1 MDVVYHLPKVL
12 TESDDNAVRIIWM
25 AYTVGKLKVIKSS
38 LSLPD
43 GVGGKKSLFT
53 TGKMLTRGSK
63 VQLLGSKPFEVTLTT
78 KIL

>member
-12 TESDDNAVRIIWM
+12 TESDDHAVRIIWM

-43 GVGGKKSLFT
+43 GVEKKSHC
-53 TGKMLTRGSK
+53 
-63 VQLLGSKPFEVTLTT
+63 LLLEKCQRVDQKCSFWV
-78 KIL
+78 

>member
-12 TESDDNAVRIIWM
+12 TESDDHAVRIIWM

-43 GVGGKKSLFT
+43 GVGGKK
-53 TGKMLTRGSK
+53 
-63 VQLLGSKPFEVTLTT
+63 VTVYYWKNVNAWIKSAAFGLNA
-78 KIL
+78 L